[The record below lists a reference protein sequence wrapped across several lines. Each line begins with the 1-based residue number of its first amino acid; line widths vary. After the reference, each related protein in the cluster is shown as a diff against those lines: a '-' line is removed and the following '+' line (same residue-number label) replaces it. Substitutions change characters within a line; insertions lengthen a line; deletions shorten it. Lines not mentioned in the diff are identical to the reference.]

1 MYFEIKRESKLKLK
15 KKNWNKDGK
24 VTALHNC
31 RITFRNRMSKKQENK
46 LPAII
51 EEAMEGS
58 FDQLECENVVHAK
71 RQKTKH

>member
-1 MYFEIKRESKLKLK
+1 
-15 KKNWNKDGK
+15 
-24 VTALHNC
+24 
-31 RITFRNRMSKKQENK
+31 MSKKQENK